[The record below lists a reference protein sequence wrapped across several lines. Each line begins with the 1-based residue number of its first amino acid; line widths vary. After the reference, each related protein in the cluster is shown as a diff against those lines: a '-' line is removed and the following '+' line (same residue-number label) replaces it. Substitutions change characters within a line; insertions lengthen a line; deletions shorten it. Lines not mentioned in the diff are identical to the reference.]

1 MKDYPI
7 QKKPE
12 KNMAEKRTSEQIL
25 EQSGFLSQFSFDIRP
40 YARIREYEKDEAIIV
55 STSNLTRIL
64 YLIKG
69 TAKLYSQHKNGRQS
83 LINFFTPPSF
93 LGVPELFE
101 ESKQPYPL
109 VAQTRCR
116 FIEVDTTRCRARLL
130 QDALFLRFCCS
141 MALKQNAAQNLR
153 YMNLTAYPCRN
164 NFAASLLLLQNDGIL
179 SVKYVELAEYLAI
192 SYRHLMHLIS
202 ELCSEGIVERVPRGL
217 RILDWNQVYSLANEI
232 QEHR

>member
-1 MKDYPI
+1 M
-7 QKKPE
+7 Q
-12 KNMAEKRTSEQIL
+12 NTSLKYANGRKTAEQIM

-40 YARIREYEKDEAIIV
+40 YAHVREYDKDESIIV

-179 SVKYVELAEYLAI
+179 SVKYVELAEYLAV

-202 ELCSEGIVERVPRGL
+202 ELCSEGIVERIPKGL
-217 RILDWNQVYSLANEI
+217 RILNWEEVYSLANEI

>member
-1 MKDYPI
+1 VNDYPI
-7 QKKPE
+7 P
-12 KNMAEKRTSEQIL
+12 RTSEKNAAGRPNAGQIL
-25 EQSGFLSQFSFDIRP
+25 EESGFFSQFSFDIRP
-40 YARIREYEKDEAIIV
+40 YARVREYEKDESIIV

-69 TAKLYSQHKNGRQS
+69 TAKLYSQHQNGRQS

-116 FIEVDTTRCRARLL
+116 FIEVDTARCRALLL

-164 NFAASLLLLQNDGIL
+164 NFAASLLFLQNDGIL
-179 SVKYVELAEYLAI
+179 SVKYVELAEYLAV

-202 ELCSEGIVERVPRGL
+202 ELCSEGIVERVPKGL
-217 RILDWNQVYSLANEI
+217 RILNWEQVYSLASEI
-232 QEHR
+232 QEK

>member
-7 QKKPE
+7 Q
-12 KNMAEKRTSEQIL
+12 RTSEKSSTNRTNTDQLL
-25 EQSGFLSQFSFDIRP
+25 EQSDFLNQFSFDISP
-40 YARIREYEKDEAIIV
+40 YTHIREYEKDEQIIV

-69 TAKLYSQHKNGRQS
+69 TAKLYGQHKNGHQS
-83 LINFFTPPSF
+83 LINFFTPPAF

-116 FIEVDTTRCRARLL
+116 FIEVETARCRSRLL
-130 QDALFLRFCCS
+130 QDALFLRFCCQL
-141 MALKQNAAQNLR
+141 ALKQNVAQNLR

-179 SVKYVELAEYLAI
+179 SVKYVELAEYLAV

-202 ELCSEGIVERVPRGL
+202 ELCREGIVERVPKGL
-217 RILDWNQVYSLANEI
+217 RILDWEQVYSLAGEI
-232 QEHR
+232 QGKK